1 MKVLA
6 LTQYNRMGASSRLR
20 FMQYLPLLESNG
32 VEVYCEHLFSDRYLE
47 ALYAGQRDVRGILAA
62 YKRRIRSLLKRTDA
76 DVIWLEKEALPW
88 MPAAIEHSLLP
99 RNIPLI
105 VDYDDAVFHRY
116 DSHSSALIR
125 TILSKKI
132 AQIMAR
138 ANLVVVGNDY
148 LRDYA
153 LVAGARCVEVVP
165 TVIDADAYAPC
176 SMPMKDETVTVGWV
190 GTPETWRSC
199 VSSFLPEIRS
209 ALAGLD
215 AHLMAV
221 GAGSAANKAAGVI
234 TREWSEDREIGNI
247 QEMDIGIMPLPNIPW
262 MRGKCGYKLIQY
274 MACGLP
280 VIASPVGA
288 NRNIVDHGVN
298 GLLAATP
305 EEWATAL
312 NTLVNDIN
320 LRQQMGAKARALVQS
335 QYSLQVQGPRI
346 IDLLRSVCV

>member
-1 MKVLA
+1 
-6 LTQYNRMGASSRLR
+6 
-20 FMQYLPLLESNG
+20 MQYLPLLESNG
-32 VEVYCEHLFSDRYLE
+32 VEVCIEHLFDDGYLE
-47 ALYAGQRDVRGILAA
+47 ALYRGQRDVRGILVA
-62 YKRRIRSLLKRTDA
+62 YKNRIRSLLKRTDA
-76 DVIWLEKEALPW
+76 DVIWLQKEALPW
-88 MPAAIEHSLLP
+88 VPAAIEQSLLP

-116 DSHSSALIR
+116 DGHSSALIR
-125 TILSKKI
+125 KIMSKKI
-132 AQIMAR
+132 AQVMGR

-153 LVAGARCVEVVP
+153 LFAGARSVEVVP
-165 TVIDADAYAPC
+165 TVIDADAYAPR

-190 GTPETWRSC
+190 GTPETWKSC
-199 VSSFLPEIRS
+199 VSSFLPEIQS

-234 TREWSEDREIGNI
+234 NREWSENREIGNI
-247 QEMDIGIMPLPNIPW
+247 QEMDIGIMPLPNKPW

-288 NRNIVDHGVN
+288 NRDIVDHGVN

-305 EEWATAL
+305 EEWVTAL
-312 NTLVNDIN
+312 ETLVNNIK
-320 LRQQMGAKARALVQS
+320 LRQQMGARARVLVQE

-346 IDLLRSVCV
+346 VDLLKSLSV